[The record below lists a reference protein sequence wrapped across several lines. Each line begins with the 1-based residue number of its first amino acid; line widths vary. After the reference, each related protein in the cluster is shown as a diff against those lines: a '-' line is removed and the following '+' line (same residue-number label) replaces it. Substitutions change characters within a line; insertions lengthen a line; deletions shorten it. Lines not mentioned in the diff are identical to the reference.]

1 MHQQNDNPK
10 HSREELET
18 VIKDYNK
25 MFDKNFLQIHLMD
38 SLMMFLSE

>member
-1 MHQQNDNPK
+1 MNKNKEVHQQNDNPK

-25 MFDKNFLQIHLMD
+25 MFDKIFYRYI
-38 SLMMFLSE
+38 